1 MPAENKPAEPEFDLS
16 TSEGGRGYIA
26 NLFKTRLK
34 RHDFTRYINERLA
47 ADFACT
53 LSRHLEYSKSRENRL
68 QQRVDALEA
77 EKTTS
82 WERTRAAIRKHALD
96 DAATVCTR
104 LAYDE
109 YYPGNTRFRYH
120 VPKKCAQRGDLFIKA
135 ANAILETDAEATP

>member
-1 MPAENKPAEPEFDLS
+1 MPTENQTAEPEFDLS
-16 TSEGGRGYIA
+16 TSTGGRGYIA
-26 NLFKTRLK
+26 HLFKTLLK
-34 RHDFTRYINERLA
+34 RHDYTTYINERLA

-53 LSRHLEYSKSRENRL
+53 LARHFEDSKARASRL
-68 QQRVDALEA
+68 QKRIDELEA
-77 EKTTS
+77 EKSTN
-82 WERTRAAIRKHALD
+82 WERTRTAVRKHALD

-135 ANAILETDAEATP
+135 ANAILDSAAQ